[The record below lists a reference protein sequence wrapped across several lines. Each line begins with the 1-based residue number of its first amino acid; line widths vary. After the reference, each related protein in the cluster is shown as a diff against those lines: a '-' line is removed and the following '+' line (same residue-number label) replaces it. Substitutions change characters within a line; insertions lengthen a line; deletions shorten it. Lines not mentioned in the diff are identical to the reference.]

1 MIYFAYDLTM
11 LSEEGKIYNARGV
24 VGAGDLP
31 SAAAYI
37 HNYYEDDGY
46 AIISSYIIIYD
57 ESMEDEEE
65 ERRLLN

>member
-46 AIISSYIIIYD
+46 VIVSSYIIVYD

-65 ERRLLN
+65 GRRLLN